1 MKVEEDHIVFST
13 GKRVHAAWE
22 TIGIKLS
29 GDEEFGEEITIHEGS
44 VAPLYL
50 PGETVFTKDALT
62 AEECVELADAVIA
75 RWQEFKRKHG
85 G

>member
-1 MKVEEDHIVFST
+1 MKVEKGNIVFST
-13 GKRVHAAWE
+13 GKRIKAAWE

-44 VAPLYL
+44 VAPIYL

-62 AEECVELADAVIA
+62 AEECVELVDAVIA
-75 RWQEFKRKHG
+75 RWQEFKDRHSK
-85 G
+85 